1 MEKLSS
7 TLLWLAAG
15 LLILSGVLM
24 GIAFSNLLFPLLLWA
39 GALGCAGGAICF
51 RRAQ

>member
-15 LLILSGVLM
+15 LLILSGILM
-24 GIAFSNLLFPLLLWA
+24 GIAFSSLLFSLLLWA
-39 GALGCAGGAICF
+39 GAMGCAGGALCF
-51 RRAQ
+51 RRAR